1 MRVALYTETFL
12 PKIDGIV
19 RVVCLTLEHLQRRG
33 IQAVVVAP
41 EQGMREYAGAQ
52 VIGVP
57 CVRNPVYPEG
67 RIGFP
72 TLGAYRKVKAF
83 APDLI
88 HSFHPVNIGM
98 MGVVHGHWL
107 HKPILSSFHLDIAH
121 MAAHYG
127 MPLLGRLLKH
137 LVTYGFN
144 QSAYSLAPSRLIQ
157 AKMRAEGVK
166 KVGWWQRGVDAEQF
180 HPRFRREEV
189 RAVLSDGHPE
199 DVLLLYVGRLAPE
212 KNLEGLRAVLE
223 NVPNTRLAL
232 VGGGPQR
239 EALEAHFAG
248 LPVHF
253 AGYRTER
260 GLAEAYASAD
270 IFVFPSAFESFGLV
284 ILEAMAAG
292 LPVVSTRVGG
302 AADLIT
308 EGETGYLVE
317 VGDVQGMVE
326 GVRRLASSAEVL
338 RAAQQAARHHAEHFD
353 WSVIMDALIECYA
366 AVIAGEPPRI

>member
-127 MPLLGRLLKH
+127 LPLLGALLRR
-137 LVTYGFN
+137 LVTFGFN
-144 QSAYSLAPSRLIQ
+144 QSAYSLAPSRLMQ

-180 HPRFRREEV
+180 HPRFRRADV
-189 RAVLSDGHPE
+189 RAALSDGHPE

-223 NVPNTRLAL
+223 NVPNTRLAF

-253 AGYRTER
+253 AGYRTGR

-302 AADLIT
+302 AGDLIT
-308 EGETGYLVE
+308 EGETGYTVA

-326 GVRRLASSAEVL
+326 GVRRLASNAAVL
-338 RAAQQAARHHAEHFD
+338 KAAQQAARAHAERFD
-353 WSVIMDALIECYA
+353 WSVIMDALIDCYA

>member
-41 EQGMREYAGAQ
+41 EQGMREYAGAP

-67 RIGFP
+67 RIGLP
-72 TLGAYRKVKAF
+72 SWQVYRKVKAF

-127 MPLLGRLLKH
+127 LPLLGKALRL

-144 QSAYSLAPSRLIQ
+144 QSDYSLAPSRLIQ

-166 KVGWWQRGVDAEQF
+166 RVGWWQRGVDAEQF

-189 RAVLSDGHPE
+189 RAALSDGHPE

-212 KNLEGLRAVLE
+212 KNLEQLRAVLE
-223 NVPNTRLAL
+223 RVPHTRLAF

-239 EALEAHFAG
+239 EALAAHFAG

-253 AGYRTER
+253 AGYRTGR

-270 IFVFPSAFESFGLV
+270 LFVFPSAFESFGLV
-284 ILEAMAAG
+284 ILEAMASG
-292 LPVVSTRVGG
+292 LPVISTRVGG
-302 AADLIT
+302 ATDMIA
-308 EGETGYLVE
+308 EGVNGFTVE
-317 VGDVQGMVE
+317 VGDVEGMVE
-326 GVRRLASSAEVL
+326 AVRYFACQPERLQAAK
-338 RAAQQAARHHAEHFD
+338 RAARARAERLD
-353 WSVIMDALIECYA
+353 WSVIMDALIDCYRA
-366 AVIAGEPPRI
+366 LIRGEQPPL

>member
-67 RIGFP
+67 RIGIP
-72 TLGAYRKVKAF
+72 SWGVYRRVKAF

-98 MGVVHGHWL
+98 MGVVHAHWL
-107 HKPILSSFHLDIAH
+107 HRPVLSSFHLDIAH
-121 MAAHYG
+121 MASHYG
-127 MPLLGRLLKH
+127 LPLFGRLLRR

-144 QSAYSLAPSRLIQ
+144 RSAYSLAPSRLIQ
-157 AKMRAEGVK
+157 AKMRAEGVRR
-166 KVGWWQRGVDAEQF
+166 VGWWRRGVDAEQF
-180 HPRFRREEV
+180 HPRFARSDV
-189 RAVLSDGHPE
+189 RSALSEGHSE
-199 DVLLLYVGRLAPE
+199 AVLLLYVGRLAPE
-212 KNLEGLRAVLE
+212 KNLEQLRTVLE
-223 NVPNTRLAL
+223 RVPGTRLAL
-232 VGGGPQR
+232 IGGGPQR
-239 EALEAHFAG
+239 QALEAHFAG

-253 AGYRTER
+253 AGYRTGR
-260 GLAEAYASAD
+260 SLAEAYASAD

-284 ILEAMAAG
+284 ILEAMASG

-302 AADLIT
+302 AADMIT
-308 EGETGYLVE
+308 EGVTGYTIE
-317 VGDVQGMVE
+317 VGDVDGLVE
-326 GVRRLASSAEVL
+326 GVRRLACDPEHL
-338 RAAQQAARHHAEHFD
+338 RAAKRAARAHAEQLD
-353 WSVIMDALIECYA
+353 WSVIMDELIACYRA
-366 AVIAGEPPRI
+366 ILNGETPRL

>member
-19 RVVCLTLEHLQRRG
+19 RVVCLTLEHLQRRR
-33 IQAVVVAP
+33 IQALVVAP

-57 CVRNPVYPEG
+57 CIRNPVYPEG
-67 RIGFP
+67 RIGIP
-72 TLGAYRKVKAF
+72 SWQVYRKVKAF

-107 HKPILSSFHLDIAH
+107 HKPVLSSFHLDIAH

-127 MPLLGRLLKH
+127 LPRVGKLLRI

-166 KVGWWQRGVDAEQF
+166 RVGWWRRGVDAEQF
-180 HPRFRREEV
+180 HPRFRRDDV
-189 RAVLSDGHPE
+189 RAALSDGHPE

-212 KNLEGLRAVLE
+212 KNLDQLRAVLE
-223 NVPNTRLAL
+223 RVPRTRLAL

-239 EALEAHFAG
+239 EALAAHFAG

-253 AGYRTER
+253 AGYRTGR
-260 GLAEAYASAD
+260 SLAEAYASAD
-270 IFVFPSAFESFGLV
+270 LFVFPSAFESFGLV
-284 ILEAMAAG
+284 ILEAMASG
-292 LPVVSTRVGG
+292 LPVISTRVGG
-302 AADLIT
+302 AGDMIA
-308 EGETGYLVE
+308 EGVTGYTVE
-317 VGDVQGMVE
+317 VGDVEGMIE
-326 GVRRLASSAEVL
+326 GVRQLASDPDRL
-338 RAAQQAARHHAEHFD
+338 RAAKQAARAHAERFD
-353 WSVIMDALIECYA
+353 WSHIMDELIDCYRA
-366 AVIAGEPPRI
+366 IICGETPRL

>member
-19 RVVCLTLEHLQRRG
+19 RVICLTLEHLQRRG
-33 IQAVVVAP
+33 IKAAVIAP

-67 RIGFP
+67 RIGIP
-72 TLGAYRKVKAF
+72 SWEVYRKVKAF

-98 MGVVHGHWL
+98 MGVVHAHWL
-107 HKPILSSFHLDIAH
+107 HKPVLSSFHLDIAH

-127 MPLLGRLLKH
+127 LPLLGKALRA

-144 QSAYSLAPSRLIQ
+144 QSAYSLAPSRLVQ
-157 AKMRAEGVK
+157 AKMRAEGVER
-166 KVGWWQRGVDAEQF
+166 VGWWRRGVDAEQF
-180 HPRFRREEV
+180 HPRFARPEV
-189 RAVLSDGHPE
+189 RNALSDGHPE

-212 KNLEGLRAVLE
+212 KNLEQLRAVLE
-223 NVPNTRLAL
+223 RVPHTRLAL
-232 VGGGPQR
+232 IGGGPQR

-253 AGYRTER
+253 AGYRTGR
-260 GLAEAYASAD
+260 SLAEAYASAD

-284 ILEAMAAG
+284 LLEAMASG
-292 LPVVSTRVGG
+292 LAVVSTRVGG
-302 AADLIT
+302 ASDLIV
-308 EGETGYLVE
+308 EGVTGYTVE
-317 VGDVQGMVE
+317 VGAVDAFVE
-326 GVRRLASSAEVL
+326 GVRELACDPERL
-338 RAAQQAARHHAEHFD
+338 RAAKLAARAQAEQFD
-353 WSVIMDALIECYA
+353 WSVIMDELIACYEA
-366 AVIAGEPPRI
+366 ILKGENPRL

>member
-57 CVRNPVYPEG
+57 CVPNPVYPEG

-127 MPLLGRLLKH
+127 MPFLGMLLKH

-144 QSAYSLAPSRLIQ
+144 QSAYSLAPSRLMQ

-180 HPRFRREEV
+180 HPRFRRADV
-189 RAVLSDGHPE
+189 RAALSDGHPE

-212 KNLEGLRAVLE
+212 KNLEGLRTVLE

-239 EALEAHFAG
+239 EALEAHFAD

-253 AGYRTER
+253 AGYRTGR

-302 AADLIT
+302 AGDLIT
-308 EGETGYLVE
+308 EGETGYTVE
-317 VGDVQGMVE
+317 VGDVWGMVE
-326 GVRRLASSAEVL
+326 GVRRLASSASVL
-338 RAAQQAARHHAEHFD
+338 KAAQQAARAHAERFD
-353 WSVIMDALIECYA
+353 WSLIMDALIDCYA

>member
-57 CVRNPVYPEG
+57 CLRNPVYPEG
-67 RIGFP
+67 RIGLP

-127 MPLLGRLLKH
+127 MPLLGMLLKR

-144 QSAYSLAPSRLIQ
+144 QSAYSLAPSRLMQ

-180 HPRFRREEV
+180 HPRFRREAV
-189 RAVLSDGHPE
+189 RAALSDGHPE
-199 DVLLLYVGRLAPE
+199 EVLLLYVGRLAPE

-239 EALEAHFAG
+239 EALAAHFAG

-253 AGYRTER
+253 AGYRNGR
-260 GLAEAYASAD
+260 DLAEAYASAD

-302 AADLIT
+302 ACDLIT
-308 EGETGYLVE
+308 EGETGYTVE
-317 VGDVQGMVE
+317 VGDVQGMIE
-326 GVRRLASSAEVL
+326 GVRRLASSADTL
-338 RAAQQAARHHAEHFD
+338 KAAQRAARAHAERFD
-353 WSVIMDALIECYA
+353 WSAIMDALIACYA
-366 AVIAGEPPRI
+366 AIIAGESPRI